1 MMHSNF
7 VDYISELGRRI
18 GINDLVLDE
27 NLQCGLATPHGMLI
41 TVTVDQDSDIVIF
54 EVDIMN
60 LDSPGTA
67 RENHLLKIC
76 MWNYL
81 NFSPGHPVLLVNG
94 ITEIV
99 NLVGMFD
106 FSRADYNNF
115 EAELSRYIDLAENCR
130 SELLLTDSMCNSSLQ
145 QDDYALID
153 SGLLLKA

>member
-1 MMHSNF
+1 MRNIF
-7 VDYISELGRRI
+7 DDYIRELGRRI
-18 GINDLVLDE
+18 GIYDLALDE
-27 NLQCGLATPHGMLI
+27 NSRCGLATPQGMLI
-41 TVTVDQDSDIVIF
+41 TVTVDQDSDSVIF
-54 EVDIMN
+54 EVDIMS
-60 LDSPGTA
+60 LDSPGAA

-76 MWNYL
+76 MWNYV

-94 ITEIV
+94 ITEVV

-106 FSRADYNNF
+106 FSRADYSNF

-130 SELLLTDSMCNSSLQ
+130 SELLLADSMANSSLQ

>member
-1 MMHSNF
+1 MHSNI

-41 TVTVDQDSDIVIF
+41 TITADQDSDIVIF

-76 MWNYL
+76 MWNYV
-81 NFSPGHPVLLVNG
+81 NFSPGHPVLLANG

-106 FSRADYNNF
+106 CSKDDYDNF
-115 EAELSRYIDLAENCR
+115 EVVLSRYIDLAESCR
-130 SELLLTDSMCNSSLQ
+130 SELLSADSLPNSSLQ
-145 QDDYALID
+145 QDDYALLEK
-153 SGLLLKA
+153 GLLLKA